1 MSATT
6 SRNDL
11 WKQAGSDVTEQS
23 KAKLMARLR
32 SRRQREGWVR
42 IEVWVPAAMVGKV
55 RQYVRKLTASDQP
68 GVSDGND

>member
-6 SRNDL
+6 SRNDR
-11 WKQAGSDVTEQS
+11 WKLAGFDVPEQP

-42 IEVWVPAAMVGKV
+42 IEVWVPAAQVEKV
-55 RQYVRKLTASDQP
+55 RAYVRKLTTPDKSDAS
-68 GVSDGND
+68 GE